1 LPILNQKLSGPRHR
15 AGLVATAGSGA
26 NQVVSV
32 TFLSFWLKRRR
43 SCAPLYHAV
52 RIVRWGHRARGSTW
66 TTRIAASSSRTA
78 CGVRRHP
85 GLPHRH
91 HRSRMSCASAC
102 KRRSAPSGPRRH
114 RTIQDRTRTS
124 WDTTSTASNRPGRRL
139 RQRPRTTR
147 RLHRP
152 PATPPGPP
160 DQSPT
165 GRNPLGRNPLG
176 RSPLDQSPLDQSPLG
191 RSSLDQSPPAR
202 PIQPSGPSA
211 RPGPPSPAGPA
222 TPPRPAGLATP
233 PGPGPLPDRQP

>member
-1 LPILNQKLSGPRHR
+1 M
-15 AGLVATAGSGA
+15 ATAASGA
-26 NQVVSV
+26 NQVVNV

-91 HRSRMSCASAC
+91 HRYRMSCASAC

-176 RSPLDQSPLDQSPLG
+176 RSPLDQSPLDQSP
-191 RSSLDQSPPAR
+191 PAR

-211 RPGPPSPAGPA
+211 RPGPPRPTSP
-222 TPPRPAGLATP
+222 TSLATP
-233 PGPGPLPDRQP
+233 PGPGPLPERQP